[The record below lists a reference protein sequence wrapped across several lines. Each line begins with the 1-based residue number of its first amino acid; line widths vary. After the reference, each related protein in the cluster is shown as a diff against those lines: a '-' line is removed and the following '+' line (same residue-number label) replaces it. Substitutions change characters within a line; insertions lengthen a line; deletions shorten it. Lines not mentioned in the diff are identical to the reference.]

1 MNEKFKT
8 RTDAANYLKKKWD
21 GGTGGRTGG
30 TRAGRTGVTRADG
43 AGGRDPKPTLTLIC
57 ADPKPYALWNT
68 SSPAFKV

>member
-8 RTDAANYLKKKWD
+8 RTDAANYRTNEVGRMGRRD
-21 GGTGGRTGG
+21 GGTDGWDAGGR
-30 TRAGRTGVTRADG
+30 
-43 AGGRDPKPTLTLIC
+43 GGRDPKPTLTLIC